1 MFFLILI
8 FIFFR
13 MYRKCNYEGFDIRV
27 LNEEEWKIL
36 FVLVFYLWC
45 VFIFLVEIDWKD
57 IN

>member
-36 FVLVFYLWC
+36 FVLVFNLW
-45 VFIFLVEIDWKD
+45 FLVEIDWKD